1 MDWAGIGVS
10 GVWQPCDHV
19 EEEKASP
26 AGLSQGA
33 GTTSDGMKAF
43 GGNSVSE
50 WALGLPLSSPITG
63 KPGLAVQKKRESGKV
78 RRH

>member
-26 AGLSQGA
+26 AGLS
-33 GTTSDGMKAF
+33 
-43 GGNSVSE
+43 
-50 WALGLPLSSPITG
+50 
-63 KPGLAVQKKRESGKV
+63 
-78 RRH
+78 